1 MNRFL
6 HAVVVGVFTLLVSVS
21 AYAAHP
27 LITDDTGTQGKG
39 KFQLEVNGAYSRNSS
54 DGIVEKAT
62 DLGAT
67 LAYGLTDNLDI
78 SLGLPY
84 QHISVKADGS
94 SAHESGLSDVELNLK
109 WRFYETEGLS
119 LALNPG
125 VTLPTGDEDRGLG
138 AGRAT
143 YSIFF
148 IATKE
153 LKPLTF
159 HLNFGYIRN
168 ENKFDEQRDIW
179 HASLASE
186 IGLAKDLRLLSNV
199 GIERTPERHS
209 GVHPAFFLVG
219 LIYGVA
225 ENFDIDGGIKFGLN
239 RAEADYQILAGIAY
253 RF

>member
-39 KFQLEVNGAYSRNSS
+39 KFQLEVNGTYSRNSA
-54 DGIVEKAT
+54 DGIVEKVT

-67 LAYGLTDNLDI
+67 LTYGLIDNLDI

-84 QHISVKADGS
+84 QYLSVKADGI
-94 SAHESGLSDVELNLK
+94 SAHESGLSDVEINLK

-119 LALNPG
+119 FALKPG

-143 YSIFF
+143 YSLFF
-148 IATKE
+148 ITTKE

-159 HLNFGYIRN
+159 HLNLGYIRN
-168 ENKFDEQRDIW
+168 ESKFDEQKDIW

-186 IGLAKDLRLLSNV
+186 IGLAKDLRLVSNI
-199 GIERTPERHS
+199 GIERTPEKDS
-209 GVHPAFFLVG
+209 GIHPAFFLVG

-225 ENFDIDGGIKFGLN
+225 ENFDIDAGLKVGLN
-239 RAEADYQILAGIAY
+239 KAEADYQILAGITY